1 MSAKYG
7 LFGVLM
13 IIAIDRAIQNWEIAF
28 ADFGD
33 IRSYTA
39 KDLRPAHV
47 QDADILVVRTVTPV
61 NASLLEGSS
70 IRFVVA
76 ASAGTD
82 HVDHE
87 YLKARGIRFAYAAG
101 CNANSV
107 SEYISVVLHR
117 IASCKGW
124 TLKDKSI
131 AVIGVGNVGSRVAE
145 KARALEMNVLLCDP
159 PLRDSMGDP
168 QYGFIEDV
176 LDADILSFH
185 VPLTCDGPYP
195 THHMV
200 DSRFLERLSP
210 SQFLINSSRGAVFE
224 SRAVKAALV
233 ERRIEGVAIDVWEG
247 EPGIDYSLLE
257 LADIGTPHIAG
268 NSLDGKITAA
278 EMTREALFRYLGK
291 PLGQPMKAVYPEN
304 RILRPEPGI
313 SPQDSVLSVLL
324 QAFDVCREDEDLRAL
339 QGATNEKAAESFE
352 RLRTRRPLR
361 PEFCHFTVDL
371 DKRHIHLA
379 SVFKDLGFRI
389 RQAVKQE

>member
-1 MSAKYG
+1 
-7 LFGVLM
+7 M
-13 IIAIDRAIQNWEIAF
+13 IIAVDRAIQDWEKAF

-33 IRSYTA
+33 IRSYA
-39 KDLRPAHV
+39 AQDLRPAHV
-47 QDADILVVRTVTPV
+47 RDADILVVRTVTPV

-70 IRFVVA
+70 IRCVVA

-107 SEYISVVLHR
+107 SEYISVVLHT

-124 TLKDKSI
+124 ILKDKSI
-131 AVIGVGNVGSRVAE
+131 AVVGAGKVGSRVAE
-145 KARALEMNVLLCDP
+145 KARALGMKVLLCDP
-159 PLRDSMGDP
+159 PLRDSTGDL
-168 QYGFIEDV
+168 QYEFMKDV

-195 THHMV
+195 TQHMV
-200 DSRFLERLSP
+200 DGRFLGNLSS

-224 SRAVKAALV
+224 SQAVKAALA

-247 EPGIDYSLLE
+247 EPGIDYSLLK

-268 NSLDGKITAA
+268 NSLDGKIRAT
-278 EMTREALFRYLGK
+278 EMTREALVQYLGK
-291 PLGQPMKAVYPEN
+291 PPGQPMRAVYPEN
-304 RILRPEPGI
+304 RILRPKPGI

-324 QAFDVCREDEDLRAL
+324 QAFDVRREDTDLRAL
-339 QGATNEKAAESFE
+339 QDATHEKAAENFE

-361 PEFCHFTVDL
+361 PEFCHFTVVL
-371 DKRHIHLA
+371 DKRHINLA
-379 SVFKDLGFRI
+379 GVFKDLGFKI
-389 RQAVKQE
+389 GQAEQQE